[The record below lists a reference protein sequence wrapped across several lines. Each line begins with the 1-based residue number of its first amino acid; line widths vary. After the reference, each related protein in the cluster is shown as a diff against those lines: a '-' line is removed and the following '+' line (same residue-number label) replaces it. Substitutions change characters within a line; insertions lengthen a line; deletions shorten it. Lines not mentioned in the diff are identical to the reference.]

1 MNALSVNTPTKSYDI
16 VFYESFNDLVDEIIK
31 LNFSI
36 SKICIITDDLVDPL
50 YGELVENTLK
60 QNFSEVYRTRFP
72 HGEKNKNL
80 STITDFYSFMIAHQ
94 LDRKSLVIALGGGV
108 VGDMAGFAAATYMR
122 GIKFIQIPT
131 TLLSQVDSS
140 VGGKTGVDFN
150 GYKNIV
156 GAFCQPEL
164 VYINTATLKSL
175 PKREFNSGMAEVI
188 KHGLILDADYLN
200 EIEEKHLDIQ
210 NLVPHTLV
218 SIIYKS
224 CAIKSIIVSEDEKEE
239 GKRALLN
246 YGHTVGHAI
255 ERLKNFELL
264 HGECI
269 SIGFVAALY
278 LSKQL
283 GDIQDADINRVVKLL
298 NCYHLPVTVSG
309 LTPLEIY
316 EEMFHDKKT
325 SDNQLNFV
333 LLEQLGNS
341 YIKKAID
348 KDTVLKAI
356 EKIII

>member
-1 MNALSVNTPTKSYDI
+1 MNSLSVNTTTKSYEI
-16 VFYESFNDLVDEIIK
+16 VFYNHFNTLVDEIKK
-31 LNFSI
+31 LNI
-36 SKICIITDDLVDPL
+36 PVSKICIITDDLVDTL
-50 YGELVENTLK
+50 YGEIVENTLK
-60 QNFSEVYRTRFP
+60 QSFLEVYRVVFQ

-80 STITDFYSFMIAHQ
+80 STISDFYTFMIEHQ

-108 VGDMAGFAAATYMR
+108 VGDMAGFTAATYMR

-164 VYINTATLKSL
+164 VYINTSTLTTL

-188 KHGLILDADYLN
+188 KHGLILDFNYLM
-200 EIEEKHLDIQ
+200 EIEDKLKEIQDLDQ
-210 NLVPHTLV
+210 SALT

-224 CAIKSIIVSEDEKEE
+224 CEIKSMIVSEDEKEE

-246 YGHTVGHAI
+246 FGHTVGHAI

-269 SIGFVAALY
+269 AIGFVAALY
-278 LSKQL
+278 ISEQL
-283 GDIQDADINRVVKLL
+283 DMIHVNDIERVVQLL
-298 NCYHLPVTVSG
+298 QRFNLPVEVSG
-309 LTPLEIY
+309 LSALDIY
-316 EEMFHDKKT
+316 QDMFHDKKT
-325 SDNQLNFV
+325 SDNQLSFV
-333 LLEQLGNS
+333 LLEQLGVSN
-341 YIKKAID
+341 IKKAIE
-348 KDTVLKAI
+348 KDIIIKAI